1 MKLILKGFIS
11 GLILYSIFRKI
22 DIQPI
27 VSTLKTVDLTAL
39 ILPFLLLFIIAGL
52 MALKWHIFIRRFS
65 PNTTLKNIFI
75 TYWAS
80 DFMNLLSLGSL
91 GNETYKVLAF
101 KNKTKAILATLT
113 DKVLSLIWYCLLVI
127 VFYITNQVALSI
139 ILFAL
144 AAHGLTK
151 LFKIFPKIVRE
162 VKESELLLHSI
173 YSLLI
178 IGSRFVANALVFRAV
193 GVDFEPDQLFI
204 FIAVMIVAVSLPIS
218 YQGLGVREYLYL
230 QFAYITGQ
238 EPEKVLA
245 VSLLLYVVG
254 LLYKVSGLIPFSFSR
269 VKLQY

>member
-101 KNKTKAILATLT
+101 KNKTKAILATLA

-193 GVDFEPDQLFI
+193 GVNFEPSQLFI
-204 FIAVMIVAVSLPIS
+204 FIAVSLPIS